1 MQEPPSPD
9 AANNANPDSE
19 TNDSSPK
26 QPTSVTE
33 IPEFQFE
40 GLSQGAACVRIKLGS
55 EVYTLRRTRAE
66 KLVLNK

>member
-1 MQEPPSPD
+1 MPEPSSADAQEVPHSPGSG
-9 AANNANPDSE
+9 P
-19 TNDSSPK
+19 
-26 QPTSVTE
+26 PTSPAAATE

-40 GLSQGAACVRIKLGS
+40 RLSQGAASVRIKLGA